1 MLTHAVRF
9 DPTGAPHPLDTEPL
23 PDVAAEVREARK
35 EGGFLWLELWMP
47 DEAEMASV
55 ADPLAL
61 DPRATRDAVTG
72 RQQPKIQQFGDHLAV
87 VLWTLELTRT
97 YPTVTVGEVFL
108 FIAPG
113 VLVTVRR
120 MRVQGEEVQSSHLA
134 DPDAHVEGG
143 ALGAAFAVMAQA
155 AAGYSHLADTIEDEL
170 EELEREVFDDSVRES
185 RARIYRLRGQIGKVD
200 RAVATFNAA
209 LSASERHFEELSVDN
224 EDIGPWVRDLMD
236 DLAGTAV
243 LANDQNLT
251 LDAVVASHENNVA
264 AQQNEDTSEISA
276 IAAMLSIPAVTSGL
290 FGMNFKD
297 LPLVN
302 TTGAW
307 AWVMGAVVLIDLAVY
322 VAFKRRH
329 WL

>member
-9 DPTGAPHPLDTEPL
+9 DSAGEPHALDVDPS
-23 PDVAAEVREARK
+23 PDVARELKEARRD
-35 EGGFLWLELWMP
+35 GGFLWLELWMP

-55 ADPLAL
+55 AEPLQL

-72 RQQPKIQQFGDHLAV
+72 RQQPKIQRFGDHLAV

-113 VLVTVRR
+113 ALVTVRR
-120 MRVQGEEVQSSHLA
+120 TRVQGDAVQSSELA
-134 DPDAHVEGG
+134 KPDARVRGG

-155 AAGYSHLADTIEDEL
+155 AGDYARLTDTIEDEL
-170 EELEREVFDDSVRES
+170 QALERDVFDDSVRES
-185 RARIYRLRGQIGKVD
+185 RERIYRLRGQIGKVD
-200 RAVATFNAA
+200 RAVATLNAS
-209 LSASERHFEELSVDN
+209 LKASEGHFEELSVDD
-224 EDIGPWVRDLMD
+224 EEVGPWIRDLMD

-243 LANDQNLT
+243 LANEQNLT

-264 AQQNEDTSEISA
+264 AQQNEDTRKISA

-290 FGMNFKD
+290 FGMNFKY

-307 AWVMGAVVLIDLAVY
+307 AWVMGAVVLIDLGMY
-322 VAFKRRH
+322 VVFKRRH